1 MAWDNYYWVWK
12 YHPYVL
18 ILGSTTRSKNKRNF
32 RKFGYRY
39 ITKFIDKWYNEC
51 KNIIRQFQ
59 IKFIV
64 IPKLCWTKL
73 EGGREVSFDGMPVSV
88 DKVSV
93 RDCQYGDHYWKEKKE
108 TENKRSAWNCR
119 IHTRLVAMHACMHM
133 YVHVYVRT
141 YTRRMYVRTYTRT
154 YVHTNSHFNPIIIIG
169 YLNFI
174 ST

>member
-1 MAWDNYYWVWK
+1 M
-12 YHPYVL
+12 
-18 ILGSTTRSKNKRNF
+18 
-32 RKFGYRY
+32 
-39 ITKFIDKWYNEC
+39 
-51 KNIIRQFQ
+51 
-59 IKFIV
+59 
-64 IPKLCWTKL
+64 
-73 EGGREVSFDGMPVSV
+73 SFDGMPFSV

-108 TENKRSAWNCR
+108 TENKEALESCW

-133 YVHVYVRT
+133 YVHV
-141 YTRRMYVRTYTRT
+141 YVRTYTRT